1 MVMTWMTI
9 DASMRLGRLRGYA
22 TVDNVISFA
31 RGAEWVRVVERG
43 GVVGLVKEYVE
54 RPPHAPYSTVSA
66 FVGFEVLGVRD
77 VSAHV
82 MAGVILATGFGAV
95 WVLAGGSRVRG
106 WRELM
111 TACVLLMAA
120 ACVPI
125 WAWSVEVLKPD
136 LFAGVVSA
144 IGMAACVG
152 QPQKK
157 RGLHAWFGIGAIF
170 GVALWAKPSVFP
182 QTLFFLGAAGV
193 IRVGAEIAMGAP
205 VALRRRC
212 VEMMCLLGGAVVIAL
227 PHYALALP
235 QEVKY
240 IIDNVFGER
249 RSIWAFRGSVWEHG
263 VFYLVHPRGG
273 GMLLGW
279 PGWALGIGAV
289 ISGYV
294 AVRRGGAGRVYA
306 LAWAGLL
313 GAAYLPPM
321 VNPMKIPQF
330 AAGFQFLVVFAGV
343 MGLAYLGRI
352 ARGAGG
358 WRERVGAG
366 LVVGAAVGVCVGTFA
381 WPFDRTPEEP
391 ERRVAR
397 VEQTR
402 ERVRVVESVYALVR
416 EAAERRGRGETTR
429 VVIAGS
435 LGEVNHHL
443 LTYWGV
449 RDGVEL
455 KCCMIRRLVDDA
467 EFERR
472 LAGADVVV
480 ANEGG
485 TGMVYVRKAHEG
497 MNEALIARM
506 RRRDEWRKVGRVVVE
521 ENRRAFEVFERVGD
535 AGAARGEEPTGED
548 EAADR
553 TEP

>member
-1 MVMTWMTI
+1 M
-9 DASMRLGRLRGYA
+9 
-22 TVDNVISFA
+22 
-31 RGAEWVRVVERG
+31 
-43 GVVGLVKEYVE
+43 
-54 RPPHAPYSTVSA
+54 
-66 FVGFEVLGVRD
+66 
-77 VSAHV
+77 
-82 MAGVILATGFGAV
+82 
-95 WVLAGGSRVRG
+95 GS
-106 WRELM
+106 
-111 TACVLLMAA
+111 
-120 ACVPI
+120 
-125 WAWSVEVLKPD
+125 
-136 LFAGVVSA
+136 
-144 IGMAACVG
+144 
-152 QPQKK
+152 
-157 RGLHAWFGIGAIF
+157 
-170 GVALWAKPSVFP
+170 
-182 QTLFFLGAAGV
+182 
-193 IRVGAEIAMGAP
+193 P

-289 ISGYV
+289 ISGCV
-294 AVRRGGAGRVYA
+294 AVRCGGAGRVYA

-313 GAAYLPPM
+313 GAAYFPPM

-343 MGLAYLGRI
+343 MGLAYLGRV
-352 ARGAGG
+352 ARGAGSG
-358 WRERVGAG
+358 WRVRVGAG
-366 LVVGAAVGVCVGTFA
+366 LAVGSVVGVCVGTFA

-391 ERRVAR
+391 ERRALR

-402 ERVRVVESVYALVR
+402 DRTRVVESVYGLVR
-416 EAAERRGRGETTR
+416 EVAERRGREKATR

-443 LTYWGV
+443 FTYWGV

-506 RRRDEWRKVGRVVVE
+506 RRLVERGEWKRVGRVEVGE
-521 ENRRAFEVFERVGD
+521 TGKGFEVFERVGD
-535 AGAARGEEPTGED
+535 AGGRRGEEPVD
-548 EAADR
+548 EVDDMR
-553 TEP
+553 